1 MDNVNVTVSESSQ
14 VLIANCRHVIISVL
28 MGSHARTV
36 HLQSALEQVTPD
48 PIPEAN
54 ANVFAQPQSDLR
66 LHFSQ
71 ELIAKFQTPVSSE
84 LTNNLA

>member
-28 MGSHARTV
+28 MGYHARTV
-36 HLQSALEQVTPD
+36 HLQSALEQVD

-71 ELIAKFQTPVSSE
+71 ELIAKFQTPVSTE

>member
-1 MDNVNVTVSESSQ
+1 MDNVYVTVSESSQ

-36 HLQSALEQVTPD
+36 HLQSAPCFFSHH
-48 PIPEAN
+48 
-54 ANVFAQPQSDLR
+54 ANVFAPPQSDLR

-71 ELIAKFQTPVSSE
+71 ELIAKFQTPVSTE

>member
-1 MDNVNVTVSESSQ
+1 MDNVNVSVPESSQ

-28 MGSHARTV
+28 MGYHARTV
-36 HLQSALEQVTPD
+36 HLQSALE
-48 PIPEAN
+48 EAN

-71 ELIAKFQTPVSSE
+71 ELIAKFQTPVSTE

>member
-28 MGSHARTV
+28 MGYHARTV
-36 HLQSALEQVTPD
+36 HLQSALETSD

-71 ELIAKFQTPVSSE
+71 ELIAKFQTPVSTE

>member
-36 HLQSALEQVTPD
+36 HLQSALEQVLL
-48 PIPEAN
+48 PEAN

-71 ELIAKFQTPVSSE
+71 ELIAKFQTPVSWE